1 MSKKFIFVLMP
12 FDSSFDDVYKLGIK
26 ESIESIDS
34 EIVVERLDEQMFSE
48 GMLTRIYSQIEKAD
62 IIVADMS
69 GKNPNVFYEV
79 GYAHAKEKLV
89 LLITKD
95 AGDIPFDLKYF
106 KHIVYGDSINNLKVK
121 LDENVSWALKE
132 IENKNKLSLDIDVNV
147 NGDLDKTEYSD
158 TAKINL
164 KIDFTNT
171 SKDKSIN
178 IDAIY
183 LYTQDGWEYSQN
195 GTECPQVKSD
205 LSHYHIK
212 HQIVPQIVKISKG
225 NWSQISLKGSRLLA
239 TSYNGEE
246 LKEKY
251 NLQGVVTIRV
261 VTNKGSFDYEKSL
274 NLTIEN
280 IPF

>member
-26 ESIESIDS
+26 ESIKSIDS

-62 IIVADMS
+62 IVVADMS

-95 AGDIPFDLKYF
+95 AGDIPFDLKHF

-183 LYTQDGWEYSQN
+183 LYTQDGWKYSQN

-205 LSHYHIK
+205 LSNYHIK

-239 TSYNGEE
+239 TSFNGEE

-261 VTNKGSFDYEKSL
+261 VTNKGAFDYEKSL

>member
-95 AGDIPFDLKYF
+95 AGDIPFDLKHF

-261 VTNKGSFDYEKSL
+261 VTNKGAFDYEKSL